1 MPRTNIP
8 SGKMSVDRGYEAAG
22 FACPSC
28 GSSKDQAVLWM
39 ARDRKAFTLRCMSC
53 EYIWSEPDED

>member
-1 MPRTNIP
+1 
-8 SGKMSVDRGYEAAG
+8 MSVDRGYEAAG